1 MTEDI
6 IIVIGVCV
14 ILPVMIM
21 WIIYRAIINSD
32 NQRAAVLMEAIK
44 SNNTIDADRLAEAL
58 SKPRRTP
65 RELLNLRLLR
75 GCIFTLVGVA
85 TAVSLILLIVDGS
98 NGWLNAWLLI
108 ISGTLLAVG
117 ISYLIVYFVT
127 RKQIENNQAE

>member
-1 MTEDI
+1 MEDL
-6 IIVIGVCV
+6 IIVTGVCV
-14 ILPVMIM
+14 VMPVMIM
-21 WIIYRAIINSD
+21 WIIYRAIINGD
-32 NQRAAVLMEAIK
+32 NQRAAVLMEAIR
-44 SNNTIDADRLAEAL
+44 SNNSIDADRLAEAL

-85 TAVSLILLIVDGS
+85 TAVSLLLLIVDGS

>member
-1 MTEDI
+1 M
-6 IIVIGVCV
+6 VM
-14 ILPVMIM
+14 PVMIM

-32 NQRAAVLMEAIK
+32 NQRAAVLMEAIR
-44 SNNTIDADRLAEAL
+44 SNNSIDADRIAEAL

-75 GCIFTLVGVA
+75 GCIFTLVGLTVVLFGA
-85 TAVSLILLIVDGS
+85 YVMVTVPETNSQNVMF
-98 NGWLNAWLLI
+98 I
-108 ISGTLLAVG
+108 IGAPLFAVG

>member
-1 MTEDI
+1 MENI
-6 IIVIGVCV
+6 LIVTGVCV
-14 ILPVMIM
+14 VMPVMIM

-32 NQRAAVLMEAIK
+32 NQRAAVLMEAIR
-44 SNNTIDADRLAEAL
+44 SNNSIDADRIAEAFG
-58 SKPRRTP
+58 KARKTP

-85 TAVSLILLIVDGS
+85 TAISLIIMIIDGS

-127 RKQIENNQAE
+127 RKHIENNQAE

>member
-1 MTEDI
+1 MENI
-6 IIVIGVCV
+6 LIVTGVCV
-14 ILPVMIM
+14 VMPVMIM

-32 NQRAAVLMEAIK
+32 NQRAAVLMEAIR
-44 SNNTIDADRLAEAL
+44 SNNSIDADRIAEAL

-75 GCIFTLVGVA
+75 GCIFTLVGLTVVLFGA
-85 TAVSLILLIVDGS
+85 YVMVTVPETNSQNVMF
-98 NGWLNAWLLI
+98 I
-108 ISGTLLAVG
+108 IGAPLFAVG